1 MYQGKHTGSSGNSYN
16 PDWVKPE
23 KPRRSAAPS
32 RRTNPGKKL
41 LMTIL
46 ALALLVTMG
55 ISGTVAWLSS
65 SSSVSNQ
72 MTPGTGDI
80 TITETKDGNKK
91 TSVKITN
98 TGNIDVYVRV
108 AVVSNR
114 LDENGNVIAGAS
126 GNEISAKDSWQ
137 FLNGYYYYKGT
148 VAPGAKNAVEL
159 LATNVDFTGME
170 LDILAQSIQALGV
183 IDGKPASAAAWGVV
197 YNNGAWAPYTA

>member
-1 MYQGKHTGSSGNSYN
+1 MYQGKHAGSSGNSYN
-16 PDWVKPE
+16 PDWVKSE
-23 KPRRSAAPS
+23 KPHRSAAPS

-41 LMTIL
+41 LLTIL

-80 TITETKDGNKK
+80 TIDETVNNNLKE
-91 TSVKITN
+91 SVKIIN

-108 AVVSNR
+108 AVVVNY

-126 GNEISAKDSWQ
+126 GNTINAKDNWQ
-137 FLNGYYYYKGT
+137 LLDGYYYYKGT
-148 VAPGAKNAVEL
+148 VAPGEENAVEL
-159 LATNVDFTGME
+159 LAGAVNFEGME
-170 LDILAQSIQALGV
+170 VDILAQSIQALGV
-183 IDGKPASAAAWGVV
+183 INGQPASQAAWGHS
-197 YNNGAWAPYTA
+197 YNGSSWS

>member
-80 TITETKDGNKK
+80 TITETKDGNVK

-126 GNEISAKDSWQ
+126 GNQISANDKWQ
-137 FLNGYYYYKGT
+137 LLDGYYYYLGT
-148 VAPGAKNAVEL
+148 VAPGEKNAVEL
-159 LATNVDFTGME
+159 LGVSVDFTGME
-170 LDILAQSIQALGV
+170 VDILAQSIQALGV
-183 IDGKPASAAAWGVV
+183 INGQPASQVKWGHSF
-197 YNNGAWAPYTA
+197 NGTSWT

>member
-108 AVVSNR
+108 AVVANK
-114 LDENGNVIAGAS
+114 LDKNGNVIAGAS
-126 GNEISAKDSWQ
+126 GNEIIANNKWQ
-137 FLNGYYYYKGT
+137 LLDGYYYYLGT
-148 VAPGAKNAVEL
+148 VAPGAGNAVEL
-159 LATNVDFTGME
+159 LAADVDFTGME